1 MTPPEGLAV
10 SPEQQ
15 ARAAQHRAANP
26 RASVFVAASA
36 GSGKTK
42 LLTDR
47 LQRLLL
53 AGVKPSRLL
62 CLTYTRAAAAEM
74 ATRLARVLGD
84 WAVLGEPTLRARL
97 RDLLERDATTE
108 EVARARTLFA
118 QVLDLPGG
126 MRISTLHAFAQS
138 LLRGFPLEA
147 GIVPGFSLFEDAD
160 ERAAL
165 ALAREEVL
173 PGHPAMPLL
182 ASLADATTLAELT
195 EDLSEHEGRLRGVLQ
210 RAGGE
215 AALLAALADALGLPA
230 GATHEALVAEAAA
243 PPEADAVH
251 RAASELVGA
260 KNENDRERGAAIRA
274 WLALG
279 PEARAD
285 ELGRWEAIFL
295 TKEGTPR
302 KSFATKGG
310 LGARAP
316 AVHEALSREAE
327 RLAARRERTRAL
339 ALHEA
344 TAAAL
349 SAGLAVLDRLD
360 AAKREQGRQS
370 YDDLIRG
377 ASGLLDD
384 PGAAWVL
391 FKLDGGLDHV
401 LVDEAQDSNPAQW
414 EIVARL
420 TEEFFSGSG
429 AVERERTVF
438 AVGDVKQSIF
448 SFQGADAEGLP
459 RARERFRQLA
469 ADAKKPFEPERLEVS
484 FRSAPAVLDLVDAVF
499 AAGPARDGVVLEA
512 GETLHHRPSREG
524 AAGIVE
530 LWPLQAAEDEPP
542 PPDWAVPE
550 VAVAAQGPDAR
561 LAKAVALRIRD
572 LIDNERLDARWDDSV
587 GQGAGRG
594 DGVGRPIRPED
605 ILVLVRKRDGFAAQL
620 IRALKELGVRVG
632 GLDRLKL
639 VENIAVRDVL
649 ATLDAVL
656 LPEDD
661 LQLAAALKSPIFDL
675 DEGDL
680 FALCHGREGALHR
693 ELMHHRG
700 EDSPAGRAADLLAEL
715 SARAGHVPPHALIA
729 ELLGERG
736 GRRRLLA
743 RLGPDASD
751 PLDELLNAALA
762 HERAHPPSLQGFLHW
777 LRIANAEIKR
787 EPEGAGGA
795 VRVMTVH
802 GAKGLQAPIVIL
814 PHTVSQPPRESGL
827 RWTPAD
833 AEGGALPLWVP
844 RKDGFDPPL
853 LAAAAQARRER
864 ERREDHRL
872 LYVALTRAE
881 DRLLVCGFFKKQ
893 KADESWHDLIRAGME
908 RLGAAEVEFAPEHF
922 GAERAGF
929 QAGPMLVWHSPQT
942 APRRHDPRRTEAV
955 ATQEPPEWARRKLA
969 ERAVEPRPLTPS
981 READAEVPPAAPHLP
996 ADPLGRRFR
1005 RGTLLHGLLQT
1016 LPDMEEG
1023 KQGEAA
1029 RRFLA
1034 RPVHGLGEAERAE
1047 LLAEVFAVMA
1057 MPELA
1062 EAFGPGSLAEAPIA
1076 ARTGDGQVIIGVVD
1090 RIVVRPGRVVVLDY
1104 KTNRPPP
1111 ATPEGTP
1118 PAYLRQMALYRHA
1131 LRLAFPGRHV
1141 ECALVWTYAA
1151 RAMVLPAALLD
1162 EHAPPGTS

>member
-1 MTPPEGLAV
+1 MTPPEAHCV

-15 ARAAQHRAANP
+15 ARRAQHRAADP

-53 AGVKPSRLL
+53 AGVKPQRLL

-84 WAVLGEPTLRARL
+84 WAVLPGAELGSRL
-97 RDLLERDATTE
+97 RDLLERDATE
-108 EVARARTLFA
+108 EELSRARKLFA

-138 LLRGFPLEA
+138 LLKGFPLEA

-160 ERAAL
+160 QRAAL
-165 ALAREEVL
+165 AQAREEVL

-182 ASLADATTLAELT
+182 ASLADAKTLAKLT
-195 EDLSEHEGRLRGVLQ
+195 EDFSEEEARLRAALGDH
-210 RAGGE
+210 RGE
-215 AALLAALADALGLPA
+215 AGLLAALARALGLPE
-230 GATHEALVAEAAA
+230 GATREGLAAEAVE

-260 KNENDRERGAAIRA
+260 KNEGDRERGADMRA
-274 WLALG
+274 WLALT
-279 PEARAD
+279 PAARVAA
-285 ELGRWEAIFL
+285 LGAWEAVFL
-295 TKEGTPR
+295 TDKGTPR
-302 KSFATKGG
+302 QRLATKDG
-310 LGARAP
+310 LGARAQP
-316 AVHEALSREAE
+316 VQDVLAREAE
-327 RLAARRERTRAL
+327 RLAALRERGRAL

-349 SAGLAVLDRLD
+349 SAGLAVLDRLET
-360 AAKREQGRQS
+360 AKRQGGRQS

-377 ASGLLDD
+377 ARALLDN

-420 TEEFFSGSG
+420 TEEFFAGAG

-459 RARERFRQLA
+459 RERERFRRLA
-469 ADAKKPFEPERLEVS
+469 EDARKAFLPEELVVS

-499 AAGPARDGVVLEA
+499 AEGPARDGVLPE
-512 GETLHHRPSREG
+512 GETLRHRPSREG
-524 AAGIVE
+524 AAGRVE
-530 LWPLQAAEDEPP
+530 LWPLQASEEGEAPP
-542 PPDWAVPE
+542 EWAVPE
-550 VAVAAQGPDAR
+550 QPVAAQGPDAR
-561 LAKAVALRIRD
+561 LAKAVALRVRD
-572 LIDNERLDARWDDSV
+572 LLDNERLDARCDADP
-587 GQGAGRG
+587 GQAR
-594 DGVGRPIRPED
+594 RIRPED
-605 ILVLVRKRDGFAAQL
+605 ILVLVRKRDAFAAGL

-632 GLDRLKL
+632 GLDRLRL

-661 LQLAAALKSPIFDL
+661 LQLAAALKSPVFGL
-675 DEGDL
+675 DEGAL
-680 FALCHGREGALHR
+680 FALCHGREGTLHR
-693 ELMHHRG
+693 ELMRHRG
-700 EDSPAGRAADLLAEL
+700 EDSAPGRAADLLAEL
-715 SARAGHVPPHALIA
+715 SARAGHVPPHALVA

-736 GRRRLLA
+736 ARRRLLA
-743 RLGPDASD
+743 RLGPDAAD
-751 PLDELLNAALA
+751 PLDELLSAALA

-802 GAKGLQAPIVIL
+802 GAKGLQAPIVVL
-814 PHTVSQPPRESGL
+814 PHTVSQAPRESGL

-833 AEGGALPLWVP
+833 GPRGGLPVWVP
-844 RKDGFDPPL
+844 RQAGFDAPL
-853 LAAAAQARRER
+853 LAASGQARRER

-881 DRLLVCGFFKKQ
+881 DRLLVCGFFKKK
-893 KADESWHDLIRAGME
+893 KAEGSWHDLIRAGME
-908 RLGAAEVEFAPEHF
+908 RLGAAEEEFFPEGF

-929 QAGPMLVWHSPQT
+929 QAGPMLVWSSPQA
-942 APRRHDPRRTEAV
+942 APRRHDPRHAEGA
-955 ATQEPPEWARRKLA
+955 APEPPPEWARRKLSP
-969 ERAVEPRPLTPS
+969 RAVEPRPMTPS
-981 READAEVPPAAPHLP
+981 DDADALAPPAAPHLP

-1016 LPDMEEG
+1016 LPEMEAAR
-1023 KQGEAA
+1023 QGTSA

-1034 RPVHGLGEAERAE
+1034 RPVHKLGEAERAE
-1047 LLAEVFAVMA
+1047 LLAEVFAVMS

-1062 EAFGPGSLAEAPIA
+1062 DAFGPGSLAEAPIA
-1076 ARTGDGQVIIGVVD
+1076 ARFGDGQVVIGVVD
-1090 RIVVRPGRVVVLDY
+1090 RLLVRPDRVLVLDY

-1118 PAYLRQMALYRHA
+1118 PAYLRQMAQYRHA
-1131 LRLAFPGRHV
+1131 LRLAFPGRPV
-1141 ECALVWTYAA
+1141 DCALVWTYGA
-1151 RAMVLPAALLD
+1151 RAMRLPDALLD
-1162 EHAPPGTS
+1162 AHAPPGPA